1 MIPTQ
6 QPPVPTTARAKY
18 PYLSVLRP
26 QQWTKN
32 LIIFA
37 APLFAFQINKPTL
50 QASLIAFVAFCALS
64 SCFYLVNDLL
74 DISADRQHPLKRYR
88 PIAAGQVKI
97 TVAIGIAGGLML
109 GAFGIGWLLSKPLAG
124 VLLSYALLQI
134 AYNWK
139 LKRVVLLDVIAIAT
153 GFVLRAY
160 AGAAATGIMLSP
172 WFVLCTAMLALF
184 LAIEKRK
191 AELRLLEAQAA
202 APGNASSSK
211 TRRVLGRYSQTL
223 LSRMENTVT
232 TGVIMTYTLWSSGPQ
247 VRGASTPWMLVTL
260 PFVLYGVFRYQFLSD
275 PPEIAR
281 RHQFYPERGEQT
293 ERPDELLLKD
303 WPLCVTV
310 LGWVSLIFVILWLRQ
325 QGVID

>member
-1 MIPTQ
+1 MTPTQ
-6 QPPVPTTARAKY
+6 QPLVPTAARTRY

-37 APLFAFQINKPTL
+37 APLFAFQINAPTL
-50 QASLIAFVAFCALS
+50 KASLIAFVAFCALS

-74 DISADRQHPLKRYR
+74 DLSADRQHPLKRYR

-97 TVAIGIAGGLML
+97 AVAIGMAGGLIL

-124 VLLSYALLQI
+124 VLLSYTLLQI

-139 LKRVVLLDVIAIAT
+139 LKRAVLLDVIAIAT

-160 AGAAATGIMLSP
+160 AGAAASGVMLSP

-191 AELRLLEAQAA
+191 AELRLLEAQGA
-202 APGNASSSK
+202 APGNAGGK
-211 TRRVLGRYSQTL
+211 TRRVLGRYSHTL

-275 PPEIAR
+275 PSEIAR
-281 RHQFYPERGEQT
+281 RHQLHPGRGEQT

-310 LGWVSLIFVILWLRQ
+310 LGWVCLIFVILWLRQ
-325 QGVID
+325 QGAID